1 MRTTVDI
8 DDDLL
13 RRAREAAARTNRPLR
28 EVIEDA
34 LRESLGR
41 TKGEGAHRD
50 RVRLPVSKQPPGVR
64 PGVDLDNS
72 NSLLDLMEQDR
83 GPA

>member
-13 RRAREAAARTNRPLR
+13 RRAKEAAAKSNRPLR

-34 LRESLGR
+34 LRKSLSGQKPGKPR
-41 TKGEGAHRD
+41 A
-50 RVRLPVSKQPPGVR
+50 RVELPVSDEPWGLCPGVN
-64 PGVDLDNS
+64 LDDTA
-72 NSLLDLMEQDR
+72 SLLDIMERND
-83 GPA
+83 GPS

>member
-13 RRAREAAARTNRPLR
+13 RRAKEAAAKANRPLR

-34 LRESLGR
+34 LRESLSRG
-41 TKGEGAHRD
+41 KPGKHR
-50 RVRLPVSKQPPGVR
+50 RRIELPVSQEPWGLCPGVN
-64 PGVDLDNS
+64 LDDNA
-72 NSLLDLMEQDR
+72 SLLDLMER
-83 GPA
+83 GDGPS